1 MSEENV
7 LKDILNLGF
16 DWDKETISGKI
27 EESDEEKTDGS
38 DEPPRTTTEN
48 TGINQGNKVNE

>member
-48 TGINQGNKVNE
+48 TEINQGN